1 MGLRSWQELY
11 NIYVN
16 EVQAQESTLTDFSE
30 GSIQDIIAGATTTA
44 IHEAMKLLLDE
55 FKKTFFSTANG
66 PEVTGSADD
75 LQTLAVDHFG
85 SGFAR
90 PAAQKA
96 TGIVQFT
103 RPTAGAGDC
112 IIPAGTVVKTVADA
126 NGEAQRFETLAE
138 VTLTGTTI
146 NASVRAIVA
155 GTRGNVSS
163 STITIIESSL
173 TDPTVVVS
181 NSAALAGGAA
191 AQTDAE
197 YRETI
202 KLLIEQLRGAT
213 LSAIESK
220 ALTVS
225 GIEKAT
231 GIEFVETVV
240 QWDAA
245 EEETV
250 GDPFKIGRVKL
261 YVADANGTAN
271 AALVAL
277 VQAAVEL
284 VRAAGPQVEVI
295 GATAV
300 SLNWTASL
308 TLDPGGPNYA
318 TLSSDTSMIEDD
330 MESYINAL
338 EIGADF
344 DRNAARAY
352 ILGRW
357 GSAGSGDLTE
367 FNISSPTGNVAV
379 DENEKLIA
387 GTITI
392 A

>member
-181 NSAALAGGAA
+181 NSAALAG
-191 AQTDAE
+191 
-197 YRETI
+197 
-202 KLLIEQLRGAT
+202 
-213 LSAIESK
+213 
-220 ALTVS
+220 
-225 GIEKAT
+225 
-231 GIEFVETVV
+231 
-240 QWDAA
+240 
-245 EEETV
+245 
-250 GDPFKIGRVKL
+250 
-261 YVADANGTAN
+261 
-271 AALVAL
+271 
-277 VQAAVEL
+277 
-284 VRAAGPQVEVI
+284 
-295 GATAV
+295 
-300 SLNWTASL
+300 
-308 TLDPGGPNYA
+308 
-318 TLSSDTSMIEDD
+318 
-330 MESYINAL
+330 
-338 EIGADF
+338 
-344 DRNAARAY
+344 
-352 ILGRW
+352 
-357 GSAGSGDLTE
+357 
-367 FNISSPTGNVAV
+367 
-379 DENEKLIA
+379 
-387 GTITI
+387 
-392 A
+392 

>member
-1 MGLRSWQELY
+1 M
-11 NIYVN
+11 
-16 EVQAQESTLTDFSE
+16 
-30 GSIQDIIAGATTTA
+30 
-44 IHEAMKLLLDE
+44 
-55 FKKTFFSTANG
+55 
-66 PEVTGSADD
+66 
-75 LQTLAVDHFG
+75 
-85 SGFAR
+85 
-90 PAAQKA
+90 
-96 TGIVQFT
+96 
-103 RPTAGAGDC
+103 
-112 IIPAGTVVKTVADA
+112 
-126 NGEAQRFETLAE
+126 
-138 VTLTGTTI
+138 
-146 NASVRAIVA
+146 
-155 GTRGNVSS
+155 
-163 STITIIESSL
+163 
-173 TDPTVVVS
+173 
-181 NSAALAGGAA
+181 
-191 AQTDAE
+191 
-197 YRETI
+197 
-202 KLLIEQLRGAT
+202 
-213 LSAIESK
+213 
-220 ALTVS
+220 
-225 GIEKAT
+225 
-231 GIEFVETVV
+231 ETVV